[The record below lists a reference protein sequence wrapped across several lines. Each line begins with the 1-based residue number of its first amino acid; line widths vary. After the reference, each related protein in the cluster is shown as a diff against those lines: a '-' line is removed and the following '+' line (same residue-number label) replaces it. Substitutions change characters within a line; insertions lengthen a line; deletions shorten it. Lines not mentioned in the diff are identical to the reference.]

1 MKLEWIS
8 GRINVV
14 LSFTPLVRNIKNIYV
29 IMGEDIFNI
38 YWKDDMKTEES

>member
-14 LSFTPLVRNIKNIYV
+14 LSFTPSVSNIKNIYV
-29 IMGEDIFNI
+29 IMGEDMFNI
-38 YWKDDMKTEES
+38 YWKDDTKTEES